1 MYVKGLFV
9 EKPQTAEKAEGGLES
24 LMCDTSSDANQ
35 TGVKHIKPETPHS
48 GETVMGPK
56 EGSAHGG

>member
-24 LMCDTSSDANQ
+24 LMCDTSSDASQ
-35 TGVKHIKPETPHS
+35 RG
-48 GETVMGPK
+48 
-56 EGSAHGG
+56 

>member
-9 EKPQTAEKAEGGLES
+9 EKPQATEKVEGGLES

-35 TGVKHIKPETPHS
+35 RG
-48 GETVMGPK
+48 
-56 EGSAHGG
+56 

>member
-1 MYVKGLFV
+1 MGELFRSERSKADLDLSDLRDWIMYVKGLFV

-35 TGVKHIKPETPHS
+35 TG
-48 GETVMGPK
+48 
-56 EGSAHGG
+56 